1 MVATE
6 RRQRGRGRG
15 RGSATP
21 PGRGPGAAPAPRGIA
36 ARAGVWSARHRWT
49 AVIVWVLF
57 VVLAMGLGSAA
68 GQVDVKDSE
77 QMSGEVSQAE
87 RIIEDAGLKEP
98 VGESV
103 LVQGVDSS
111 TSATD
116 EEFRAGVAAV
126 LAAVERTGEV
136 TDVTSPYDTKTISKD
151 GRSALVQFN
160 MRGDPETSSE
170 RVETVL
176 KAVEGVQEE
185 HEDTLRIA
193 EIGGASMNKTFDEA
207 FGDDFKQAEI
217 SAVPVALGILLIAF
231 GALVAALLPVVLALT
246 AIMATMGLMG
256 VVSHVMP
263 MSDTANSVM
272 LLVGLAVGVDYCL
285 FYLRR
290 EREEREAGRDAE
302 TALRIA
308 AATSGRAVIVSG
320 VTVCVAMAGMLFTG
334 LAEFKAM
341 GLASLMVV
349 AVAMVGSVT
358 VLPALLSLLGE
369 RVERGRVPFL
379 NRLKQSKKQR
389 AAASGAVGGGGS
401 GVGGGGSGESRF
413 WRAVLGRVLHRPKIA
428 LAVAAGALVAIALP
442 ALGMQ
447 TQNFTLDQEFG
458 NSLPIVQTY
467 ERVNEAFPGG
477 AEPAEVVVRA
487 DDINAAPV
495 RQALADFRAQAVGSG
510 ASEGPVEIVTHDER
524 NVAIIEVPLVG
535 GSDQNRAEKSLELLR
550 DTVRPATLGTV
561 DGVEAP
567 ISGQVAGSKDFN
579 DQLVGAVAPVFAFVV
594 VFAFV
599 LMLLCFRSLTIAVT
613 SIVLNLLSVGA
624 AYGILTAVFQH
635 GWGAS
640 LVGAEGV
647 GAIISWLPLFLFVIL
662 FGLSMDYHVFVVSR
676 IREARMRGLTTREA
690 ITHGVVTTAG
700 VVTSAAVIMVAVFA
714 IFGTL
719 SMQSMKQ
726 MGVGLAAAVLI
737 DATVIRGVL
746 LPAVMALLDERNWYF
761 PSWLRW
767 LPDLTHDE
775 SVVAQAQTG
784 GEFGGGD
791 GAPEVD
797 AYGKTGEQP
806 DPVRI

>member
-6 RRQRGRGRG
+6 RRQRGRGRR
-15 RGSATP
+15 RGGATP
-21 PGRGPGAAPAPRGIA
+21 PGRGSAESPAPRGIA

-49 AVIVWVLF
+49 AVTVWVLF

-77 QMSGEVSQAE
+77 QMSGEISQAE

-103 LVQGVDSS
+103 LIQGVDSS

-116 EEFRAGVAAV
+116 KEFRAGVAAV
-126 LAAVERTGEV
+126 LAAVESTGEV
-136 TDVTSPYDTKTISKD
+136 ADVTSPYDTKTISKD

-160 MRGDPETSSE
+160 MRGDPETSGE

-185 HEDTLRIA
+185 HEGTLRIA

-246 AIMATMGLMG
+246 AIMATMGLMA

-308 AATSGRAVIVSG
+308 AATSGRAVVVSG

-358 VLPALLSLLGE
+358 VLPALLSLLGD

-379 NRLKQSKKQR
+379 NRLKQSKKRR
-389 AAASGAVGGGGS
+389 AAGGAGS
-401 GVGGGGSGESRF
+401 GGGSGESRF
-413 WRAVLGRVLHRPKIA
+413 WRAVLGRVLRGPKTA

-442 ALGMQ
+442 AVGMQ

-458 NSLPIVQTY
+458 DSLPIVQTY
-467 ERVNEAFPGG
+467 ERINEAFPGG

-495 RQALADFRAQAVGSG
+495 RRALADFRAQAVSSG
-510 ASEGPVEIVTHDER
+510 ASEGPVEIVTHDEQ

-535 GSDQNRAEKSLELLR
+535 GSDQDRAEKSLGLLR

-567 ISGQVAGSKDFN
+567 VSGQVAGSKDFN

-594 VFAFV
+594 IFAFV

-624 AYGILTAVFQH
+624 AYGILTAVFQY

-676 IREARMRGLTTREA
+676 IREARMRGLTTHEA

-737 DATVIRGVL
+737 DATIIRGVL

-775 SVVAQAQTG
+775 SVVAPARTPS
-784 GEFGGGD
+784 EAESRGGD
-791 GAPEVD
+791 GAPTVD
-797 AYGKTGEQP
+797 AYGKTGDQP

>member
-1 MVATE
+1 MT
-6 RRQRGRGRG
+6 
-15 RGSATP
+15 
-21 PGRGPGAAPAPRGIA
+21 
-36 ARAGVWSARHRWT
+36 
-49 AVIVWVLF
+49 VWVLF

-68 GQVDVKDSE
+68 GRVDVKDSE
-77 QMSGEVSQAE
+77 QMSGEISQAE

-103 LVQGVDSS
+103 LIQGVDSS

-116 EEFRAGVAAV
+116 REFRAGVAAV
-126 LAAVERTGEV
+126 QAAVERTGEV
-136 TDVTSPYDTKTISKD
+136 ADVASPYDTKTISKD
-151 GRSALVQFN
+151 GRSALVRFN
-160 MRGDPETSSE
+160 IRGDPETSSE
-170 RVETVL
+170 RIDPVL

-185 HEDTLRIA
+185 HKDTLRIA
-193 EIGGASMNKTFDEA
+193 EIGGASMNKTFDDA

-231 GALVAALLPVVLALT
+231 GALVAALLPIALALT

-308 AATSGRAVIVSG
+308 AATSGRAVVVSG

-334 LAEFKAM
+334 LAEFKSM

-358 VLPALLSLLGE
+358 VLPALLSLLGD

-389 AAASGAVGGGGS
+389 ATAAAGATAGGGGT
-401 GVGGGGSGESRF
+401 GGGGTGESRF
-413 WRAVLGRVLHRPKIA
+413 WRAVLGGVLRRPKIA
-428 LAVAAGALVAIALP
+428 LVVAGGALAAIALP
-442 ALGMQ
+442 AVGMQ

-458 NSLPIVQTY
+458 DSLPIVQTY

-495 RQALADFRAQAVGSG
+495 RQALADFRERAVSSG
-510 ASEGPVEIVTHDER
+510 ASEGPVEIVTHDKQ

-535 GSDQNRAEKSLELLR
+535 GSDQSRAEKSLVLLR
-550 DTVRPATLGTV
+550 DTVRPDTFGTV

-567 ISGQVAGSKDFN
+567 ITGQVAGSKDFN

-594 VFAFV
+594 IFAFV

-624 AYGILTAVFQH
+624 AYGILTIVFQH

-676 IREARMRGLTTREA
+676 IREARMRGRTTREA

-737 DATVIRGVL
+737 DATIIRGVL
-746 LPAVMALLDERNWYF
+746 LPAVMALLDDRNWYF

-775 SVVAQAQTG
+775 SVVAEVEVETAEQSDAG
-784 GEFGGGD
+784 GEDRRKAGG
-791 GAPEVD
+791 
-797 AYGKTGEQP
+797 QP
-806 DPVRI
+806 DPVRV

>member
-1 MVATE
+1 
-6 RRQRGRGRG
+6 
-15 RGSATP
+15 
-21 PGRGPGAAPAPRGIA
+21 
-36 ARAGVWSARHRWT
+36 
-49 AVIVWVLF
+49 
-57 VVLAMGLGSAA
+57 MGLGSAA
-68 GQVDVKDSE
+68 GTVEVKDSE
-77 QMSGEVSQAE
+77 QMAGEISQAE
-87 RIIEDAGLKEP
+87 RIIEDGGLDEP
-98 VGESV
+98 VSESV
-103 LVQGVDSS
+103 LIQGVDSS

-116 EEFRAGVAAV
+116 KEFRAGVAAV
-126 LAAVERTGEV
+126 MAAVEGTGEV
-136 TDVTSPYDTKTISKD
+136 ADVTSPYDTKTLSKD
-151 GRSALVQFN
+151 GRSALVRFN
-160 MRGDPETSSE
+160 MRGDPGTSSE
-170 RVETVL
+170 RVEPVL
-176 KAVEGVQEE
+176 KAVEGVQQE
-185 HEDTLRIA
+185 HRDTLRIA
-193 EIGGASMNKTFDEA
+193 EIGGASMDKTFDEA

-231 GALVAALLPVVLALT
+231 GALVAALLPVALALT

-263 MSDTANSVM
+263 MTDTANSVM

-290 EREEREAGRDAE
+290 EREEREAGRDAG

-389 AAASGAVGGGGS
+389 AAGTGGGGT
-401 GVGGGGSGESRF
+401 GGGTGESRF
-413 WRAVLGRVLHRPKIA
+413 WRAVLSRVLRRPKLA
-428 LAVAAGALVAIALP
+428 LVVAAGALVAIALP

-458 NSLPIVQTY
+458 DSLPIVQTY

-487 DDINAAPV
+487 ENINAAPV
-495 RQALADFRAQAVGSG
+495 RRALADFRTQAVSSG
-510 ASEGPVEIVTHDER
+510 ASEGPVEIVTHDR
-524 NVAIIEVPLVG
+524 QNVAIIEVPLVG

-550 DTVRPATLGTV
+550 DTVRPDTLGAV

-594 VFAFV
+594 IFAFV

-613 SIVLNLLSVGA
+613 SIVLNLLSVAA
-624 AYGILTAVFQH
+624 AYGILTIVFQH

-676 IREARMRGLTTREA
+676 IREARMRGLTTRAA

-737 DATVIRGVL
+737 DATIIRGVL

-761 PSWLRW
+761 PTWLRW

-775 SVVAQAQTG
+775 SALAEVESGA
-784 GEFGGGD
+784 GGGAGG
-791 GAPEVD
+791 GAD
-797 AYGKTGEQP
+797 AGAEDHGKAGEQP
-806 DPVRI
+806 APVRV